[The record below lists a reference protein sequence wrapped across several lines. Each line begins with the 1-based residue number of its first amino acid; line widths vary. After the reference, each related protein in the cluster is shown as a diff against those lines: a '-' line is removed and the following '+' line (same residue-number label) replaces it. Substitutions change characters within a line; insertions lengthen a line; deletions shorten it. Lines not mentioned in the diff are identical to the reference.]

1 MAVTATVYNNFKLK
15 LIDSSTKIN
24 FASDTIKLA
33 LVTSSYTPD
42 IDTQDFWDDVSAN
55 EASGTGYTA
64 GGATLA
70 SPTVAVV
77 AASDLAKFD
86 ADDVSWTISSAL
98 STRYAVLYKSTGTA
112 STSPLIG
119 YIDLGATTSLSAG
132 TLTFVWSASGVLT
145 IA

>member
-1 MAVTATVYNNFKLK
+1 MATSTLYNSFKTK

-24 FASDTIKLA
+24 FASDTIKVA

-42 IDTQDFWDDVSAN
+42 IDTHDFWDDVSAN

-64 GGATLA
+64 GGQTIAN
-70 SPTVAVV
+70 PVV
-77 AASDLAKFD
+77 STDTTNDKGRFD
-86 ADDVSWTISSAL
+86 GHDVVWTISSAL
-98 STRYAVLYKSTGTA
+98 SARYAVMYKSTGTS

-119 YIDLGATTSLSAG
+119 YIDFGSTYSLSSG
-132 TLTFVWSASGVLT
+132 TLTITWSANGALT